1 MFLLDIL
8 INKKSLALN
17 IGQKIMQMSE
27 NHAGGLRLILN
38 IRGGERAIDI
48 STEFYLKIQKLLV
61 DIK

>member
-1 MFLLDIL
+1 
-8 INKKSLALN
+8 
-17 IGQKIMQMSE
+17 MQMSE

-38 IRGGERAIDI
+38 IRGGERAIDF